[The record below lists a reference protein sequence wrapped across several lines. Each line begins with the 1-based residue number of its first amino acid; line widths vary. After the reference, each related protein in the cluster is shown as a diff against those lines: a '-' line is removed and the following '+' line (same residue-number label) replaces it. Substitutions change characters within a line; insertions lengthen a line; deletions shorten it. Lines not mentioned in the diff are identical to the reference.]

1 MKKFIAQGEVHLARI
16 DKPLLVFKL
25 FYFFFFASLATTFP
39 FLPSYF
45 AQIGLSSYQVQV
57 LGCIRP
63 LVQLFTAPLWGLSS
77 DVCFPKKRIIQFCTF
92 VWLIGTISL
101 AFVEPTGQMCQLL
114 SSNNTESKVINSTE
128 MLTGFFRR
136 RRRRRT
142 LDYLTM
148 QSKLIPK
155 NADRETND
163 ADSVEVTI
171 GSGSGNSPPM
181 EMESSGSWTTGDPV
195 KLNISMQN
203 KTSQAILFSSNPQ
216 LSFKFRGSPP
226 NLIMLNFTTRNE
238 LRENTSRL
246 YHIFLGASALVLF
259 EEIFLC
265 PVLFGID
272 AVLLARQAEDSSVV
286 YGRQRCFG
294 SMGYLMFFL
303 LTGTLVNNSQR
314 PVCGHI
320 YADYVINFC
329 FFCVTTIV
337 SLLVL
342 VKFEIPYR
350 APVEL
355 PYGRR
360 LKTIFCNKHYGYFS
374 TAVAFLGFSH
384 TVISQF
390 HASLLTHTTI
400 GHATFAVINTFLH
413 LGAPLGFVMSQKLI
427 NCLGSIN
434 MLFASLMVYMLNH
447 FACSFVTSPWH
458 VVPLGFLEGFTFS
471 SSFVVC
477 VTYLASSSP
486 FDYLTTVQGKKGSFS
501 LLKDY
506 VALICVRKAHEHT
519 RTSTLIQQLPAI
531 MDYLFVRD
539 AVSFSSLKASPNG
552 EMVSNISGTADR

>member
-1 MKKFIAQGEVHLARI
+1 M
-16 DKPLLVFKL
+16 L
-25 FYFFFFASLATTFP
+25 FRS
-39 FLPSYF
+39 
-45 AQIGLSSYQVQV
+45 
-57 LGCIRP
+57 
-63 LVQLFTAPLWGLSS
+63 
-77 DVCFPKKRIIQFCTF
+77 
-92 VWLIGTISL
+92 
-101 AFVEPTGQMCQLL
+101 
-114 SSNNTESKVINSTE
+114 
-128 MLTGFFRR
+128 
-136 RRRRRT
+136 
-142 LDYLTM
+142 
-148 QSKLIPK
+148 
-155 NADRETND
+155 
-163 ADSVEVTI
+163 
-171 GSGSGNSPPM
+171 
-181 EMESSGSWTTGDPV
+181 
-195 KLNISMQN
+195 
-203 KTSQAILFSSNPQ
+203 
-216 LSFKFRGSPP
+216 
-226 NLIMLNFTTRNE
+226 
-238 LRENTSRL
+238 
-246 YHIFLGASALVLF
+246 
-259 EEIFLC
+259 
-265 PVLFGID
+265 
-272 AVLLARQAEDSSVV
+272 
-286 YGRQRCFG
+286 RCFG

-355 PYGRR
+355 PYARR

-390 HASLLTHTTI
+390 HASLLTHTTL
-400 GHATFAVINTFLH
+400 GHATFAAINTFLH

-501 LLKDY
+501 RFKDD
-506 VALICVRKAHEHT
+506 VALICVRKAHEQT

-531 MDYLFVRD
+531 VDCLFVRD
-539 AVSFSSLKASPNG
+539 AVSFFSLKASPNG
-552 EMVSNISGTADR
+552 EMVSNISGTADRQVRILEIIDRKDSVFEKRLKKVRKG

>member
-1 MKKFIAQGEVHLARI
+1 MKKFISQGEVHLARI
-16 DKPLLVFKL
+16 DKSLLVFKL

-45 AQIGLSSYQVQV
+45 AQIGLSSHQVQV
-57 LGCIRP
+57 LGCVRP
-63 LVQLFTAPLWGLSS
+63 LVQLFTAPLWGISS
-77 DVCFPKKRIIQFCTF
+77 DSCFSKKRIIQFCTF
-92 VWLIGTISL
+92 VWLLGTISL

-136 RRRRRT
+136 RRT
-142 LDYLTM
+142 FDYFTM
-148 QSKLIPK
+148 QSKLIPR

-163 ADSVEVTI
+163 ADSVEFVI
-171 GSGSGNSPPM
+171 GSGSGNSSPM
-181 EMESSGSWTTGDPV
+181 EMESSGGGITTVDPG

-203 KTSQAILFSSNPQ
+203 KTSQAILLPSDPQ
-216 LSFKFRGSPP
+216 LSFKFQGSPP

-246 YHIFLGASALVLF
+246 YRIFLGASALVLF

-265 PVLFGID
+265 PVLFVVD
-272 AVLLARQAEDSSVV
+272 AVLLTRQAADSSVV

-350 APVEL
+350 VPVEL
-355 PYGRR
+355 PYER
-360 LKTIFCNKHYGYFS
+360 LKTIFYNKHYGFFS
-374 TAVAFLGFSH
+374 AAVAFLGFSH

-390 HASLLTHTTI
+390 HASLLTHTSV
-400 GHATFAVINTFLH
+400 GHATFAVINTFLL
-413 LGAPLGFVMSQKLI
+413 LGALFGFLISQKLI

-434 MLFASLMVYMLNH
+434 MFFASLVVYMFNH
-447 FACSFVTSPWH
+447 FAYSFVTSPWH
-458 VVPLGFLEGFTFS
+458 AVPLGFLEGFTFS

-501 LLKDY
+501 
-506 VALICVRKAHEHT
+506 RF
-519 RTSTLIQQLPAI
+519 Q
-531 MDYLFVRD
+531 
-539 AVSFSSLKASPNG
+539 G
-552 EMVSNISGTADR
+552 